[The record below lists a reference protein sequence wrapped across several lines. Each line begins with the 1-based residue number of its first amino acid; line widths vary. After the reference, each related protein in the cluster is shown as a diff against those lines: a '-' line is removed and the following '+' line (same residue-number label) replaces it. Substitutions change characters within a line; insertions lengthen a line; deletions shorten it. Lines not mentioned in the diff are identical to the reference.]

1 MSWSVG
7 QQQTGVVYPD
17 GPAARAEGRSAY
29 RGHVRY
35 RFEWNFAGDG
45 GGEFDGNG
53 GGDHGDQRQKWGSG
67 EASRVDHLKPEE
79 IAKMIED
86 AEMFQVQDEE
96 KQGSLKKK
104 SELETYLYKV
114 NKILRKSEIKKSM
127 PKEMRDALRGEI
139 GDILDWI
146 EENPEE
152 KGEVYEK
159 RMREF
164 ERKAELKIAPFRV
177 FDGRS
182 WGVG

>member
-1 MSWSVG
+1 M
-7 QQQTGVVYPD
+7 
-17 GPAARAEGRSAY
+17 
-29 RGHVRY
+29 
-35 RFEWNFAGDG
+35 
-45 GGEFDGNG
+45 
-53 GGDHGDQRQKWGSG
+53 
-67 EASRVDHLKPEE
+67 KPEE

-86 AEMFQVQDEE
+86 AEMLQVQDEE

-104 SELETYLYKV
+104 SELETDLYRV
-114 NKILRKSEIKKSM
+114 NKMLRKSEIKKSM